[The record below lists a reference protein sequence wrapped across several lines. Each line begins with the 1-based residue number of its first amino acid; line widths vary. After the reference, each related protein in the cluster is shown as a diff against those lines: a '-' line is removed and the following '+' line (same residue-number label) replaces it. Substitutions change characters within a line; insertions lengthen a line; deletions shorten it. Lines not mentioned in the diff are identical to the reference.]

1 MIAKPQISAADAADL
16 VTSGDRLMVGG
27 FGMTGKPV
35 ALIDA
40 LAEKTHIK
48 DLTYIA
54 NNVGEPGLGGGKLLR
69 NGQLK
74 RAIGSFFSSN
84 PEVVK
89 AAQAGEIDTQL
100 IPQGTLAEAVRAG
113 GAGIGGFYTPTS
125 ANTPLE
131 EGRDVRVLGGVP
143 QVFQEALTGDVAF
156 IRAWTCLLY
165 TSPSP
170 RDKRQSRMPSSA

>member
-40 LAEKTHIK
+40 LAEKTDIK

-84 PEVVK
+84 PEVRCCVY
-89 AAQAGEIDTQL
+89 
-100 IPQGTLAEAVRAG
+100 P
-113 GAGIGGFYTPTS
+113 
-125 ANTPLE
+125 
-131 EGRDVRVLGGVP
+131 RV
-143 QVFQEALTGDVAF
+143 D
-156 IRAWTCLLY
+156 R
-165 TSPSP
+165 
-170 RDKRQSRMPSSA
+170 RQSR